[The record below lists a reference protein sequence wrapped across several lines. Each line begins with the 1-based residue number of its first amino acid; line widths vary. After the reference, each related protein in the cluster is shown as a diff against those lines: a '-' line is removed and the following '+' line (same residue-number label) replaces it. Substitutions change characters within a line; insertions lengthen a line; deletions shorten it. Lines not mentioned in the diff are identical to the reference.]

1 MLLLL
6 EFSSKGNGWVG
17 RQLSNPVSHITWLP
31 FQDTQFIYLSVF
43 REVLKS
49 LKTLSARERV
59 CAVPAGKC
67 FKNQVSE
74 RVRALKMHISAE
86 PRETGPNSL
95 AFWAIAIQGMLMI
108 VHPENDLI
116 VNPIPKFIFPLCLV
130 ALAFR

>member
-17 RQLSNPVSHITWLP
+17 RQLSNPVSHIMWLP

-59 CAVPAGKC
+59 CAVPAGVLKTRC
-67 FKNQVSE
+67 LNVS
-74 RVRALKMHISAE
+74 V
-86 PRETGPNSL
+86 P
-95 AFWAIAIQGMLMI
+95 
-108 VHPENDLI
+108 
-116 VNPIPKFIFPLCLV
+116 
-130 ALAFR
+130 